1 MMTAVFMVFV
11 AVIAWPLAAYWMARW
26 LRRLWKWPL

>member
-1 MMTAVFMVFV
+1 MTITAMVFV

-26 LRRLWKWPL
+26 LGRLWK

>member
-1 MMTAVFMVFV
+1 MDAMTVVAMVFV

-26 LRRLWKWPL
+26 LGRLWK